1 MVLPKIC
8 GLETEYGILAKGSD
22 MSPTMASSMLVNAYI
37 DPSGALG
44 KWDFLHEQPEIDAR
58 GVWDPSSQYPHVEAL
73 MANAI
78 LTNGSRYYVDH
89 AHPELSTPECISP
102 RSALIYDVAGE
113 EIVRRSL
120 RLANERFSSQV
131 EFVAYK
137 NNSDGKG
144 NSYGCHENYL
154 VDRNVPFGALARSVM
169 PHFVT
174 RQVFLGAGKVGVEN
188 RRDGERAPEYQLSQ
202 RADFFEEEVGLE
214 TTVRRPIV
222 NTRDEP
228 HGDPTRFRRLHVIAG
243 DANMSQWAT
252 FMKLGTT
259 CLLLAVIEDGQFP
272 AWLQIAN
279 PVDDIRRVSHSV
291 DLTTSLT
298 PAGLVTLTDGR
309 TIRALDI
316 QQALATSASQW
327 LNRSTADP
335 TGGDGEFIVAEW
347 LRVLEQL
354 DQCPEETSDRI
365 DWVAKAQLL
374 KGMAQRHGN
383 EWNTSRMRAL
393 DLQYHDMRP
402 EKGLAA
408 RLGLRT
414 LVTTEDCMRAESH
427 PPVDTRAYFRGRC
440 IEKFGTQIVSGNWD
454 SLVFDV
460 GQEYLVRIPMMD
472 PLKGTAALVGQLID
486 GCSTAQELVSA
497 LGESAVERVQDDP
510 GW

>member
-8 GLETEYGILAKGSD
+8 GLETEYGIVAKGSD

-37 DPSGALG
+37 DPHGALG
-44 KWDFLHEQPEIDAR
+44 KWDFLHEQPDIDAR

-102 RSALIYDVAGE
+102 RSALIYDLAGE
-113 EIVRRSL
+113 EIIRRSME
-120 RLANERFSSQV
+120 LANERFSSQV
-131 EFVAYK
+131 EFIAYK

-154 VDRNVPFGALARSVM
+154 VDRKVPFGALARSVM

-174 RQVFLGAGKVGVEN
+174 RQVFLGAGKVGAEN
-188 RRDGERAPEYQLSQ
+188 RRDGERVPEFQISQ

-259 CLLLAVIEDGQFP
+259 CLVLAVIEDGKFP
-272 AWLQIAN
+272 SWLQIAN
-279 PVDDIRRVSHSV
+279 PVDDIRRVSHDI
-291 DLTTSLT
+291 DLDVSLT
-298 PAGLVTLTDGR
+298 PGGIVTLADGR
-309 TIRALDI
+309 TIRALDV
-316 QQALATSASQW
+316 QFALASSVSQW
-327 LNRSTADP
+327 LFGAAMDP
-335 TGGDGEFIVAEW
+335 TGGDGELIVNEW
-347 LRVLEQL
+347 LRVIEQL
-354 DQCPEETSDRI
+354 DQDPEQTADRI
-365 DWVAKAQLL
+365 DWVAKAKLL
-374 KGMAQRHGN
+374 TGMAQRHGN

-393 DLQYHDMRP
+393 DLQYHDMRRD
-402 EKGLAA
+402 KGLAA

-414 LVTTEDCMRAESH
+414 LVTTEEFQSAESH
-427 PPVDTRAYFRGRC
+427 PPTETRAYFRGRC
-440 IEKFGTQIVSGNWD
+440 IEKFGSQIVSGNWD
-454 SLVFDV
+454 SLVFDL
-460 GQEYLVRIPMMD
+460 GREYLVRIPMMD
-472 PLKGTAALVGQLID
+472 PLKGTAQLVESLID
-486 GCSTAQELVSA
+486 NSSTAEELITA